1 MKVINRILEYRN
13 YKRFTNTALEKSI
26 GIGNGYLSKTE
37 KRNGDV
43 GTDIVIKLIEV
54 HNEINLE
61 WLMTGIGSML
71 KIHETNYSEKL
82 KACEEDKA
90 MFSNLLKEK
99 IEEVESLKKIHS
111 TIHNKSKLK
120 TQK

>member
-90 MFSNLLKEK
+90 MFSNLLKE
-99 IEEVESLKKIHS
+99 IYFLFPF
-111 TIHNKSKLK
+111 
-120 TQK
+120 